1 MKATLLKLRGCLTC
15 WVLEYYVSYELIN
28 ETPGSLTSFIRW
40 MNQASQCGSICKLS
54 LDLSCDMTR
63 LAVFWRCLSSDLK
76 FPCIA
81 RLQKCKSAVST
92 ILPLGRASPLFYSG
106 FLLDDI
112 LWSARRQPKVKRIN
126 VISLFL

>member
-76 FPCIA
+76 F
-81 RLQKCKSAVST
+81 LLYCKTSEMQVCSVHYT
-92 ILPLGRASPLFYSG
+92 SSG
-106 FLLDDI
+106 
-112 LWSARRQPKVKRIN
+112 
-126 VISLFL
+126 